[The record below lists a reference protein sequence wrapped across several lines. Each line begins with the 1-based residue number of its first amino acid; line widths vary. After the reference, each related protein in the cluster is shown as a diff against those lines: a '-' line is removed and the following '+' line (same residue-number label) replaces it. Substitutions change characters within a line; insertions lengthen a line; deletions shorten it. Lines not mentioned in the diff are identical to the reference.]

1 MDAALLVAMILIGVF
16 TGIVT
21 GLTGASGVMVVVPL
35 TTVLLGFPIHEAI
48 GTSLMVNV
56 VSSLAITY
64 IYYKNGNVDLRSGI
78 WIAIGSVAGAQMG
91 AVFAGSMP
99 EVGLGG
105 AFGFFMV
112 AMGRSDME
120 EGFKP

>member
-1 MDAALLVAMILIGVF
+1 LVAMILIGVF

-78 WIAIGSVAGAQMG
+78 WIAIGVCCRSTN
-91 AVFAGSMP
+91 
-99 EVGLGG
+99 GG
-105 AFGFFMV
+105 CLCRQHA
-112 AMGRSDME
+112 
-120 EGFKP
+120 